1 MPRTV
6 AGPQWVEGDRL
17 AGYVALALAESLHD
31 RLRMRRLLQQLSES
45 APADAVQIPDLSE
58 AMRDVTTA
66 VERMRER
73 SPGTRRAELLR
84 LVAIE
89 GIERSEAAQKLFLSE
104 RQFYRV
110 RQEAAE
116 ELADELTTLWQSRRA
131 STRRPAGPATISGER
146 PPLLRSFI
154 GRALELEEAA
164 QLLHTHG
171 ILLLGG
177 PPGIGKTALAAQ
189 IATLE
194 SRRFSAVW
202 HRFRTGLSDS
212 PAAVLLTLADA
223 LAAIGDDRLQQHLAR
238 ATTQPLWLPGAID
251 LAKRG
256 IGEQPW
262 LLCFDDTDV
271 IVDNAP
277 VCGLLQLLFE
287 ECPAV
292 RILLVGRSELWR
304 IPNTQRL
311 VLAGLEKDAVVQL
324 LSELGVEGLS
334 DEQVTAILEMTGGS
348 PQMIRFAANML
359 VRAARPDQAIATL
372 QDEPDVHSF
381 LLVNVFEQ
389 LREDE
394 RQILKGASLLRAGVT
409 AAFLARA
416 FRDLSDS
423 VPDALARLARQFL
436 LASTEGGLRLH
447 ATLRQFCR
455 HQLSDELATTMH
467 RQLAHAYSAA
477 GDTVEACHHWLE
489 AGDVRDAREALLAS
503 GWKNLSLDRRH
514 ALADIGARLL
524 DATSS
529 RPDDSFLVMHGE
541 LLRALGREMEARQ
554 LLRAHVESIREPAVL
569 LSLAELERQSGD
581 IEAARAVLARIVS
594 SRVPRS
600 QQWEIWGET
609 ARLERAAEQPD
620 AAVRAARR
628 AVSLAGDDDAEYARL
643 GALATEL
650 LPTASRLAVSVT
662 SGMDTDLMG
671 PLLALNPVDD
681 GGLLSLL
688 TLAAVSRGLD
698 IGPDL
703 VKKLRAAA
711 SSSAVLEADVWFA
724 EAVHAAALGDYRT
737 AAHTMWRSAERADA
751 LGHVADAAIAA
762 LHSAIYR
769 MSSGDPAAAQANL
782 DWARDRNAGP
792 SVSTLAQFAEAV
804 RWLRGRAGEPPVLT
818 APDEF
823 TAVASAAAL
832 VEAATTEQQEPLQRA
847 VELSRLAALDHR
859 MVLLDLIIAIKPDA
873 PLAEERR
880 RLRLPQQQMPAT
892 EPA

>member
-1 MPRTV
+1 M
-6 AGPQWVEGDRL
+6 AGPQWVEGNRL

-31 RLRMRRLLQQLSES
+31 RVRMRRLLQQLSES
-45 APADAVQIPDLSE
+45 APVDAVQIPDLSE
-58 AMRDVTTA
+58 ATRDVTTA
-66 VERMRER
+66 IDRMRER

-116 ELADELTTLWQSRRA
+116 ELADELTTLWRSRRA
-131 STRRPAGPATISGER
+131 SSRRPAGPATISGER
-146 PPLLRSFI
+146 PPLLRSFV

-194 SRRFSAVW
+194 GRRFTAVW
-202 HRFRTGLSDS
+202 HRFRSGLSDS
-212 PAAVLLTLADA
+212 PAAVLLALADA
-223 LAAIGDDRLQQHLAR
+223 LAATGDDRLQQHLTR

-277 VCGLLQLLFE
+277 VCGLLHLLFE

-311 VLAGLEKDAVVQL
+311 VLAGLDKNAVVQL
-324 LSELGVEGLS
+324 LGELGVAGLP
-334 DEQVTAILEMTGGS
+334 DEQVTALLEMTGGS

-359 VRAARPDQAIATL
+359 VRAARPDQAIAAL

-389 LREDE
+389 LRDDE

-423 VPDALARLARQFL
+423 VPDAMARLARQFL
-436 LASTEGGLRLH
+436 LASTDSGLRLH

-455 HQLSDELATTMH
+455 RQLSDELAATLH
-467 RQLAHAYSAA
+467 RNLAHAYSAA

-503 GWKNLSLDRRH
+503 GWRGLSLDRRH
-514 ALADIGARLL
+514 ALADIGSRVL
-524 DATSS
+524 DAAAS
-529 RPDDSFLVMHGE
+529 RPDDSLLLMHGE
-541 LLRALGREMEARQ
+541 LLRALGREMEVRD
-554 LLRAHVESIREPAVL
+554 LLRRHVASIREPAL
-569 LSLAELERQSGD
+569 LVSLAELERQSGD
-581 IEAARAVLARIVS
+581 IEAARAVLAQIVS
-594 SRVPRS
+594 GRVARG
-600 QQWEIWGET
+600 QQWEIWWET
-609 ARLERAAEQPD
+609 ARLERAAEKPD

-628 AVSLAGDDDAEYARL
+628 AVALAGDDAGEDARL

-650 LPTASRLAVSVT
+650 LPTASRLAASVAT
-662 SGMDTDLMG
+662 GMDTDLIE
-671 PLLALNPVDD
+671 PLLMLDPARD
-681 GGLLSLL
+681 GGLLSLV

-711 SSSAVLEADVWFA
+711 VSNAVLEADVWCA
-724 EAVHAAALGDYRT
+724 DAVHAAALGDYRT
-737 AAHTMWRSAERADA
+737 AAHAMWRSAERADV
-751 LGHVADAAIAA
+751 LGHGADAAIAA
-762 LHSAIYR
+762 LHAAIYR
-769 MSSGDPAAAQANL
+769 MSSGDQGAAQANI
-782 DWARDRNAGP
+782 DWARDRHQGP
-792 SVSTLAQFAEAV
+792 SVSALTQFVEAV
-804 RWLRGRAGEPPVLT
+804 RWLRGRAGEPPDLT
-818 APDEF
+818 APDDVA
-823 TAVASAAAL
+823 AVASAAAL
-832 VEAATTEQQEPLQRA
+832 IEAVRTEQQGPLQRA
-847 VELSRLAALDHR
+847 VELSRKAALDHR
-859 MVLLDLIIAIKPDA
+859 MVLLDLIIAIGPDA
-873 PLAEERR
+873 ALTEERR
-880 RLRLPQQQMPAT
+880 RLRLPQQISAP